1 MEWNKQTIKGLL
13 AVVCG
18 GVAFY
23 WVLQNLWALGGA
35 VGWLLGILGALPAG
49 GRHRVYPECAHA
61 GD

>member
-35 VGWLLGILGALPAG
+35 VDGCMRATSPRRTL
-49 GRHRVYPECAHA
+49 RN
-61 GD
+61 